1 MKNVNWDNV
10 QDEVRRPV
18 PDGYIAQITRVEDVE
33 DKEYL
38 RIEWDFFEGEF
49 KGANQEAKVQGF

>member
-38 RIEWDFFEGEF
+38 R
-49 KGANQEAKVQGF
+49 